1 MKKIYIINP
10 RLSTPSYF
18 DFNFYRTF
26 GFQPKSYMLDLATTT
41 IASMAK
47 PFFDVEICDES
58 FGEANFDTDADVIAI
73 SGKVSQ
79 WQRIKELSDAF
90 HKKNKLVVIGGPH
103 ASLVPTVVRPYADV
117 LVQGEIEDLY
127 QDIFSEI
134 ANKNYKDN
142 YIGTKPDLSNT
153 VSPDLSIYPN
163 HLTWL
168 GALQTSRGCPF
179 ECEFCDVT
187 AYLGRDQRHKPIE
200 TILNELQALADAGYS
215 DVFLSDDNF
224 TANRSKAKE
233 KLNAISQWNCKRVN
247 ARIGFSTQ
255 MSLDC
260 STDNELLS
268 LMATAS
274 IDTAFVGIE
283 SPNVESLIEAK
294 KRHNLV
300 DIPNSINRLI
310 QNGTQVIGGLIVGFD
325 HDTTAI
331 FSRVLDFAQSMPIP
345 VYTAGCLVAP
355 YATALYERLKRENRI
370 IGDVDQQCVATPWD
384 TNIIPKKMSR
394 DELLSG
400 VKWLC
405 SNLYHPK
412 LFTERVMNFLNMYNF
427 ESRPWFSQSGNPMA
441 ETRLERRHFLEDTMK
456 CVTLLSCMGENE
468 KRMVEILKGRA
479 QSHPI
484 KSVFILSLLTN
495 YLQIREI
502 LGLKNIYS
510 PELFGSVPF
519 K

>member
-26 GFQPKSYMLDLATTT
+26 GFQPKSYMLDLAITT

-58 FGEANFDTDADVIAI
+58 FKEANFNTDADVIAI
-73 SGKVSQ
+73 TGKVSQ
-79 WQRIKELSDAF
+79 WQRMKVLSQIF

-103 ASLVPTVVRPYADV
+103 ASLVPEVVRPYADV
-117 LVQGEIEDLY
+117 LVKDEIEDIY
-127 QDIFSEI
+127 RKIFSEI
-134 ANKNYKDN
+134 ASKNYKDT

-153 VSPDLSIYPN
+153 VAPDLSIYPN

-187 AYLGRDQRHKPIE
+187 AYLGRHQRHKPIK
-200 TILNELQALADAGYS
+200 TIIYELQALADAGYS
-215 DVFLSDDNF
+215 DIFLTDDNF

-233 KLNAISQWNCKRVN
+233 KLNALGEWNSKRDN
-247 ARIGFSTQ
+247 ARIGFGTQ

-268 LMATAS
+268 LMAAAS

-294 KRHNLV
+294 KRQNLV
-300 DIPNSINRLI
+300 DIPDSINKFI
-310 QNGTQVIGGLIVGFD
+310 QNGIQVIGGLIVGFD
-325 HDTTAI
+325 NDTTAI
-331 FSRVLDFAQSMPIP
+331 FNRILDFAQSMPIP

-355 YATALYERLKRENRI
+355 YATTLYERLKRENRI
-370 IGDVDQQCVATPWD
+370 IGDIDQQCVATPWD
-384 TNIIPKKMSR
+384 SNILPKKMSR
-394 DELLSG
+394 DELLFG

-412 LFTERVMNFLNMYNF
+412 LFTERVMNFLNKYNF
-427 ESRPWFSQSGNPMA
+427 KSRPWFSQSGNPIA
-441 ETRLERRHFLEDTMK
+441 STRSERRHFIEDAMK
-456 CVTLLSCMGENE
+456 CVTILSCMGENE
-468 KRMVEILKGRA
+468 KRMVEVLKARA
-479 QSHPI
+479 QSYPI
-484 KSVFILSLLTN
+484 NSVFIFSLLAN

-502 LGLKNIYS
+502 LGLKDIYS
-510 PELFGSVPF
+510 PELLGVAPF
-519 K
+519 T